1 MGTSRIFHLLTSG
14 RKSFQWIT
22 YFSGPEREQQQRQ
35 QRPEKIWILHP
46 PFYCSF
52 LNLVGWRDKKD
63 NGKTFGLFSLSLFLS
78 LSLSF
83 LIPEFVWV
91 CVRLQVYL
99 LVCLSVHLLIYTS
112 VFFVGWYVL
121 MFGPCICLFTSLFL
135 YRSVCQLI
143 CWSNYLFVCT
153 LSVCRYVCLFNY
165 KLVFCLY
172 IWSPIRLTVC

>member
-1 MGTSRIFHLLTSG
+1 MGTSRIFHLLTPG

-22 YFSGPEREQQQRQ
+22 YFSGPEREQQQRQQRQ

-121 MFGPCICLFTSLFL
+121 MFGPRICLFTSLFF
-135 YRSVCQLI
+135 YRSVCLSADLLVQ
-143 CWSNYLFVCT
+143 
-153 LSVCRYVCLFNY
+153 LSVCVYFVC
-165 KLVFCLY
+165 
-172 IWSPIRLTVC
+172 S